1 MKRENNLQGD
11 SSFNDVQN
19 MLFLVSSLAQ
29 VAKKQ
34 MTVLGR
40 FGVNICIT
48 LWVEANVNK
57 VYMSQATFRGGC
69 CVRSILYLKNVP
81 PL

>member
-19 MLFLVSSLAQ
+19 VLFLVSSLAQ

-34 MTVLGR
+34 MTVLGW
-40 FGVNICIT
+40 FGIHICIA

-57 VYMSQATFRGGC
+57 VCMSQATFRGGC
-69 CVRSILYLKNVP
+69 CVHSILHFKNVP